1 MFFTRRILKYP
12 KNTKSLYSIVMND
25 KAAWLSVSKELV
37 PGTLGVFVWDHV
49 LDWLKIR
56 FVYKMSNVLA
66 LWSNFENVCV
76 TLWSAKQYS
85 VYHWINSKHI
95 IGAQDQWLHVLMKD
109 ILKSMPLVKSRQSSN
124 LELIL
129 IKSFAFNTVSKWE
142 HISSNLIW
150 IFLDFFFWMLL
161 VLVLRNGIKWVN
173 LIYYLLIC
181 WISCFS

>member
-1 MFFTRRILKYP
+1 MFFTWRILKYP

-37 PGTLGVFVWDHV
+37 PGTLGVFVWHHV

-56 FVYKMSNVLA
+56 FVYKMPNVLA

-109 ILKSMPLVKSRQSSN
+109 ILKSMPLVKSRESSN

-129 IKSFAFNTVSKWE
+129 IESFAFNTVSKWE
-142 HISSNLIW
+142 HISSNLIL
-150 IFLDFFFWMLL
+150 IFLDFFFLDAFS
-161 VLVLRNGIKWVN
+161 
-173 LIYYLLIC
+173 
-181 WISCFS
+181 SCSKK